1 MGTPQNSFLE
11 ITTML
16 CHPAELGV
24 RDVLAMNRSHL
35 IATLL
40 EFNSHFGLR
49 FHRNNLVQ
57 LSNTILR
64 QTLLDV
70 RRHYQARGY

>member
-1 MGTPQNSFLE
+1 MQ
-11 ITTML
+11 

-24 RDVLAMNRSHL
+24 RDILAMNRSLL

-40 EFNSHFGLR
+40 EFNSHFGLK
-49 FHRNNLVQ
+49 FHRDSLVQ
-57 LSNTILR
+57 LSNSMLR

>member
-1 MGTPQNSFLE
+1 
-11 ITTML
+11 ML

-24 RDVLAMNRSHL
+24 KDVLAMNRSLL

-49 FHRNNLVQ
+49 FHRDNLIRM
-57 LSNTILR
+57 SNTMLR